1 MHIGLTFDLK
11 TTYLQKGFTEDEI
24 AEFDSEETIEGIQTA
39 LTDLGH
45 TTELVGNITELT
57 AALVNGQRWD
67 LVFNICEGLYGI
79 GREAQVPALLDAYQI
94 PYTFSDPLVLAL
106 TLHKGMTKRVVRDA
120 GIPTAPFFL
129 IENDHEI
136 GNCTLAFP
144 VFVKPVAEGSG
155 KGISENSIVENQQRY
170 NEVCATL
177 LKLYRQPV
185 LVEKWLPGREF
196 TVGILGTGKNARVI
210 GVMEVNIMPS
220 VQSGIYSRFI
230 KENYQGKVDYEL
242 VEGEVSELCTR
253 ISLDAWRVLGCRDA
267 GRVDLKM
274 DENGI
279 PNFIEVNPL
288 AGINHI
294 HSDLPIMIYL
304 QGWQYKQLIEEVIRS
319 ASERINK
326 KVSGQ

>member
-1 MHIGLTFDLK
+1 MHIGLTYDLK
-11 TTYLQKGFTEDEI
+11 TTYLKKGFTEDEI

-39 LTDLGH
+39 LNDLGH
-45 TTELVGNITELT
+45 TTQLVGNITELT
-57 AALVNGQRWD
+57 EALVNGQRWD
-67 LVFNICEGLYGI
+67 LVFNICEGLHGI

-94 PYTFSDPLVLAL
+94 PYTFSDPMVLAL
-106 TLHKGMTKRVVRDA
+106 TLHKGMTKRVIRDA

-129 IENDHEI
+129 IENEHEI
-136 GNCTLAFP
+136 KNCPLAFP
-144 VFVKPVAEGSG
+144 VFAKPVAEGSG
-155 KGISENSIVENQQRY
+155 KGIGENSIIENQQRY
-170 NEVCATL
+170 NEICATL

-196 TVGILGTGKNARVI
+196 TVGVLGTGKNARVI
-210 GVMEVNIMPS
+210 GVMEVHIMPIL
-220 VQSGIYSRFI
+220 QSGVYSRYI
-230 KENYQGKVDYEL
+230 KENYQGKVDYKL
-242 VEGEVSELCTR
+242 VEGEVQDICAR
-253 ISLDAWRVLGCRDA
+253 ISLDAWRTLGCRDA
-267 GRVDLKM
+267 GRIDLKM

-304 QGWQYKQLIEEVIRS
+304 QGWKYKQLIAEIISS

-326 KVSGQ
+326 NASGQ